1 MNEQTAITSIEK
13 HSLREMLSV
22 KNLLLD
28 CVYENFGEI
37 SDEQV
42 TVLSEL
48 EIRIP
53 EKIDGWAWTL
63 TNNGAIDKEIELWQQ
78 RKEVI
83 ENVIKT
89 LKNGKER
96 LKVELHRIMA
106 INGAERL
113 DGNQFWIKKTISE
126 NRSVALEKV
135 EKEYLK
141 YQMPVMTYSEYSIF
155 DKILRLNEE
164 KLKEL
169 YTPDEIPILKEIG
182 EKLSVELHTKC
193 NVTDL
198 PNDHQAIKTEE
209 KQSVRIYNQ
218 KK

>member
-1 MNEQTAITSIEK
+1 MKEETSIATLERN
-13 HSLREMLSV
+13 SLREMLVV
-22 KNLLLD
+22 KNILLD
-28 CVYENFGEI
+28 FTYENLGEI

-96 LKVELHRIMA
+96 LKSELHRIMA
-106 INGAERL
+106 INGLERL

-126 NRSVALEKV
+126 NRSVTIEKV
-135 EKEYLK
+135 EKEYLR

-169 YTPDEIPILKEIG
+169 FTPVEIPILKEIT

-209 KQSVRIYNQ
+209 NLSVRIYNQ